1 MKQLDSCELKRRI
14 IQVGKEIRAGRYPQ
28 LLMPSSGGDA
38 EHEAGMR
45 LAFTWVYDTG
55 LSLKSGPHW
64 SRQDPE

>member
-1 MKQLDSCELKRRI
+1 MKQLNSYELKRRI
-14 IQVGKEIRAGRYPQ
+14 IQIGKEIRAGRIPQ
-28 LLMPSSGGDA
+28 LQMLSSREDA